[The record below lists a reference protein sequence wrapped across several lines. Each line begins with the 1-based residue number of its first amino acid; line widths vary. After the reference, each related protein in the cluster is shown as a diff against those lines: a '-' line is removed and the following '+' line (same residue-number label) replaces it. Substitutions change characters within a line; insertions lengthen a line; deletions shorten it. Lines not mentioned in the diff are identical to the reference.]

1 MKRHIQIWGTRAV
14 LVAVIFFASQRWG
27 LPLYKQYFT
36 PKKTVIFV
44 PTTTVRQ
51 GDLLVSFQ
59 EVGSLRAE
67 RSASVISEISGR
79 IISIAPE
86 GTAIK
91 PGDMLV
97 ELDTTDIDRD
107 VRDKELAFENVLTD
121 VTRARAELEM
131 LKEANATELAKA
143 QAQADFDLAELQRAK
158 TESEKKKRLADE
170 KLIPRAEAEQ
180 AELSVKAKELAV
192 KKGDLDLK
200 LKIKENQSLEKRKER
215 EVAKV
220 VFASNLAKSALEEM
234 QGRRNKA
241 TIIAPAAGMLVVG
254 TFYRDGVQKYKI
266 GDMIERRQQVCE
278 LPDLTSM
285 QVKVNVGEADAP
297 KVRVD
302 QQVLVRLDAVP
313 DRLFHGKVMSISPL
327 ATEGRWWESGST
339 PGRKNFDVLVDLK
352 ESDPKKVKPGMTANV
367 EFISDTVKNAMY
379 VPLECVH
386 ERDGKTFC
394 FVKQGS
400 RYSRQPVEVGKRND
414 NFIVVKNG
422 LARTDMVALR
432 DPSKAAEASET
443 GAPGEEVDATK
454 GKAHVAP
461 VPENGKKN

>member
-1 MKRHIQIWGTRAV
+1 MKRYIQIWGTRLV
-14 LVAVIFFASQRWG
+14 LVAIIFLASQRWG
-27 LPLYKQYFT
+27 LPLYKHYFT
-36 PKKTVIFV
+36 PKKTVTFV
-44 PTTTVRQ
+44 PTTTVRH

-59 EVGSLRAE
+59 EVGTLRAE
-67 RSASVISEISGR
+67 RSTSVISEISGK

-91 PGDMLV
+91 AGDTLV

-107 VRDKELAFENVLTD
+107 VREKQLAYESALTD
-121 VTRARAELEM
+121 VTRAKAELEM

-143 QAQADFDLAELQRAK
+143 QAQADFDKAELERAK
-158 TESEKKKRLADE
+158 TECEKKKRLADE
-170 KLIPRAEAEQ
+170 KLIPRTEAEQ
-180 AELSVKAKELAV
+180 AELTVRAKDLAV
-192 KKGDLDLK
+192 KKGDLDLR
-200 LKIKENQSLEKRKER
+200 LKIKENESLEKRKER
-215 EVAKV
+215 EVGKV
-220 VFASNLAKSALEEM
+220 IFASSLAKSALEEM

-241 TIIAPAAGMLVVG
+241 TIIAPASGMLVVG

-313 DRLFHGKVMSISPL
+313 DRVFHGRVLSISPL

-339 PGRKNFDVLVDLK
+339 PGRKNFDVLVALK

-367 EFISDTVKNAMY
+367 EFISDIVKNATY
-379 VPLECVH
+379 VPLECVQ
-386 ERDGKTFC
+386 EREGKTFC
-394 FVKQGS
+394 YVKNGT
-400 RYSRQPVEVGKRND
+400 RYVRRSVQVGKRND
-414 NFIVVKNG
+414 NFVAITKG
-422 LARTDMVALR
+422 LARTDIVALR
-432 DPSKAAEASET
+432 DPTKAADEPDT
-443 GAPGEEVDATK
+443 LAPQESVDQTK
-454 GKAHVAP
+454 GKAQVAP
-461 VPENGKKN
+461 IPEGGKKK